1 MGRSMTETLPP
12 VAQPTTTSSTPA
24 TAPVTAVVVTR
35 GSTAYLSTTLEAL
48 AAQTRKPMRVVL
60 VDVGDEHDAALA
72 GTFDR
77 AFAMD
82 GAPALVMI
90 AAPGARTFGDAVR
103 RALADGVEGDGLAA
117 SWLWLLHDDSAPAPT
132 ALAELVR
139 AVSRARSVGVAG
151 VKQLHWSQQGRLLEA
166 GLRTSRSGRRMTDVE
181 PGELDQGQHDARD
194 DVLGVGIAGA
204 LVRRDVWTQLD
215 GPDPALGPFGD
226 GLDLSRRARLAGHR
240 VIVVPE
246 AVVRHAQ
253 ATFFGLR
260 DDPRSR
266 PNARRSH
273 AARRQAVVHQRL
285 TTAPLPLVPV
295 VAVLA
300 VVLGVVRS
308 LVQVAA
314 KQPGLAVDE
323 LQAPLAAFAR
333 PVAIV
338 RARRTARATRTVR
351 RATLRPL
358 QATWRDV
365 WRQAQDRRLARIEA
379 RKVSS
384 APSELE
390 LRELA
395 GITTRRR
402 VTLGATMA
410 LLAIVVAVA
419 LGPLVSAV
427 LGGARLA
434 GQALVPATSDLGD
447 LWAAATSGW
456 VAGGLGAPG
465 PADALLTALLGPT
478 LLAGGQLDVAVAVIL
493 LVSLLL
499 AGWGAWVAAG
509 AATRSVGVRAWAA
522 VVWAGAPALLLGLG
536 QGRLG
541 AVVAHVAL
549 PWVAVGVARAVGVQR
564 VDQVLSGLA
573 TARRDDE
580 GDGEGPAVDV
590 PTQRPRTDAVLV
602 GAPEPTGSVTAAAGA
617 ALAFALAVAGAPVL
631 LVPGVVALLVVAA
644 CARRH
649 RLRLVLAVVPA
660 LVLLGPTIVEAAR
673 RGAAGWRLLVAGPGL
688 PVVAAPTTPL
698 DRLLGVPDDASALVP
713 GWASGIRDVWPLALG
728 ALVVLL
734 AVLALLRGAPAS
746 RAVRAGWLVAAVALA
761 AATVVVRI
769 PVGFEDGAAVH
780 GWSGPLLSL
789 AGLGLMGAAVVGAD
803 RLRER
808 LAHHT
813 FGWRQPLVALLTV
826 VSVAVPL
833 VWLGGWTWQA
843 RSGDAVALHAVDRA
857 VVPAV
862 GRQAQTSPDAARVL
876 ALSAAAA
883 SDSSRTSDA
892 SWQLMRGDGP
902 LLVDQAAA
910 VSTRALTGDL
920 REPAAAGADPAAGE
934 VDEIVARLV
943 RGATADVSADLG
955 ALAVADVLV
964 PPLGS
969 DAGSGARVARDRLVA
984 TLDSTPGLE
993 RVTQGASGTL
1003 WRTQTVDATAPAA
1016 VTAWARLQ
1024 AGSATGATP
1033 VASSRLGIDTTIA
1046 AGDDERLLVLAERAD
1061 PHWHATLDGRAL
1073 RSVDDGWRQAFQVGA
1088 SGGHL
1093 VVTYDAP
1100 QKTPWIVLQGLVLL
1114 VTILLAAPVRRR
1126 RTGRA

>member
-35 GSTAYLSTTLEAL
+35 GRTAYLSTTLEAL

-60 VDVGDEHDAALA
+60 VDVGDEHDAELA

-77 AFAMD
+77 AFAVE

-117 SWLWLLHDDSAPAPT
+117 SWLWLLHDDSAPEPT

-151 VKQLHWSQQGRLLEA
+151 VKQLHWSQRGRLLEA

-204 LVRRDVWTQLD
+204 LVRRDVWTQLE

-260 DDPRSR
+260 DDPRAR
-266 PNARRSH
+266 PDARRSH

-285 TTAPLPLVPV
+285 TTAPLLLVPV
-295 VAVLA
+295 VAALA

-314 KQPGLAVDE
+314 KQPGLAVDD
-323 LQAPLAAFAR
+323 LRAPLAAFAR

-410 LLAIVVAVA
+410 LLALVVAVA

-434 GQALVPATSDLGD
+434 GQALVPAASDLGG

-493 LVSLLL
+493 LASLLL

-549 PWVAVGVARAVGVQR
+549 PWVAVGVARAIGVQR

-580 GDGEGPAVDV
+580 DGDGGAAVDV

-602 GAPEPTGSVTAAAGA
+602 GAPEPSGSVTAAAGA

-649 RLRLVLAVVPA
+649 RRRLLLAVVPA
-660 LVLLGPTIVEAAR
+660 LVLLGPTIVEASR

-688 PVVAAPTTPL
+688 PAVAAPTTPL
-698 DRLLGVPDDASALVP
+698 ERLLGVPDDASALVP
-713 GWASGIRDVWPLALG
+713 GWASGISDAWPLALG
-728 ALVVLL
+728 GLVVLL

-769 PVGFEDGAAVH
+769 PVGFEDGTAVH

-789 AGLGLMGAAVVGAD
+789 AGLGLMGAAVIGAD

-813 FGWRQPLVALLTV
+813 FGWRQPLVALLTA
-826 VSVAVPL
+826 VSVVVPL

-843 RSGDAVALHAVDRA
+843 RSGDAVGLHAVDRA

-876 ALSAAAA
+876 ALSAAPAG
-883 SDSSRTSDA
+883 DSSAAPDA

-910 VSTRALTGDL
+910 VGTRGLAGDL
-920 REPAAAGADPAAGE
+920 WNPSDTGADPASGE
-934 VDEIVARLV
+934 VDGVVARLV

-1003 WRTQTVDATAPAA
+1003 WRTQTVDETAPAT
-1016 VTAWARLQ
+1016 VTAWARLET
-1024 AGSATGATP
+1024 ADATGATP

-1061 PHWHATLDGRAL
+1061 PHWHATLDGRGL

-1088 SGGHL
+1088 SGGNL